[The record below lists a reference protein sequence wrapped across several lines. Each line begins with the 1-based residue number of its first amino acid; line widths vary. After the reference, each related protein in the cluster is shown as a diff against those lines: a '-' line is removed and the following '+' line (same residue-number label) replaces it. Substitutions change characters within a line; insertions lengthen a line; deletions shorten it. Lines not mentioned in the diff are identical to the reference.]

1 MKLEE
6 FQLINENINLEEY
19 IKYREIVKQN
29 MEHPEWLGDFSK
41 EELDDMLINNT
52 KIWMFYKENNFVCSM
67 MMIPSTKKDLDSFGI
82 KYNCTDVIDYG
93 PIFVM
98 PEFIGNKLQFQMLKM
113 LDEYCFSLGYKYAV
127 GTIHPDNIFS
137 INNLIKDDF
146 IKIGQKEL
154 KRGLRNIYIKDLV

>member
-52 KIWMFYKENNFVCSM
+52 KIWMFYKANNYVCSM

-93 PIFVM
+93 SIFVM
-98 PEFIGNKLQFQMLKM
+98 PEFIGNKLQFQML
-113 LDEYCFSLGYKYAV
+113 
-127 GTIHPDNIFS
+127 
-137 INNLIKDDF
+137 
-146 IKIGQKEL
+146 
-154 KRGLRNIYIKDLV
+154 